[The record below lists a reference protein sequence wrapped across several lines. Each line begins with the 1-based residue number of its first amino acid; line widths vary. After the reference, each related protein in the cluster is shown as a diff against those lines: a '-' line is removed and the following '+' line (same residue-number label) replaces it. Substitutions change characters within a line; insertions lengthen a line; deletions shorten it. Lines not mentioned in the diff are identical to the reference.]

1 MEEFSQ
7 LSCKFQHPSL
17 SQATESVLCAA
28 ISPTEEKFL
37 LIHVMFFCQYE
48 KEYQMRQNVASS
60 STGIQVI

>member
-48 KEYQMRQNVASS
+48 KEYQMRHR
-60 STGIQVI
+60 